1 MREVVYRPRAAF
13 DVESI
18 VTYISVVLHSPQA
31 AENWYAQL
39 LEALD
44 LLCGQPMLG
53 REFNDTYLKHQNRRS
68 FLVGNYRL
76 FYSFSANTLTVWRVL
91 HTTQDMDD
99 FALVEWEEG

>member
-53 REFNDTYLKHQNRRS
+53 REIGRAH
-68 FLVGNYRL
+68 V
-76 FYSFSANTLTVWRVL
+76 
-91 HTTQDMDD
+91 
-99 FALVEWEEG
+99 